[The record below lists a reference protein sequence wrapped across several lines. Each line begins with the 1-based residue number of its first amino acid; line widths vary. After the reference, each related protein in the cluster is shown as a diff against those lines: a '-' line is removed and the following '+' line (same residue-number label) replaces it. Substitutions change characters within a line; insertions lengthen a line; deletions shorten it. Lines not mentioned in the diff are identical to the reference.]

1 MLRSRDPAQLEACFR
16 TLVAAAVAG
25 RRCPENGQ
33 DGVSSDLTTALART
47 GRIRVEIST
56 RNYRRVVILTG
67 EHAGKATAPNLTGGQ
82 PWKII
87 GKSTV
92 INGKLHVSKRDR
104 PQPSAPRL
112 LTADELRSTK

>member
-1 MLRSRDPAQLEACFR
+1 MLRSRDPARLEACFR

-33 DGVSSDLTTALART
+33 EGVSSDLTTALARA

-56 RNYRRVVILTG
+56 RNYRRIVILTG
-67 EHAGKATAPNLTGGQ
+67 EHSGKATAADPTGGQ

-87 GKSTV
+87 GKSTI
-92 INGKLHVSKRDR
+92 INGKLHVSKHARS
-104 PQPSAPRL
+104 QPSAPRL
-112 LTADELRSTK
+112 LTADELRSIK